1 MRYCSKIADSV
12 GFVISQDG
20 DVRVMTQ
27 VRGKLVVWENLRL
40 QLHDFIRRTKLPKKI
55 VSEKE

>member
-1 MRYCSKIADSV
+1 MIAVLFEGSEYSL

-20 DVRVMTQ
+20 DVRAMTQ

-40 QLHDFIRRTKLPKKI
+40 QRHDVIHRTNGAKRK
-55 VSEKE
+55 